1 MKMLYRHAPTGLAT
15 SVGVAL
21 LLGAAV
27 YGQVPTASVLAW
39 LSILLLIVVGRYGLL
54 HRYRSAHDAES
65 NPASWSRRYI
75 CAAAVTGL
83 AWGVGGS
90 VFASLSSGEHRT
102 LVLLIVAAMSACAIA
117 YLAGVLRAYVGYM
130 LGVALPLLCWLVI
143 ESEMPVLVLG
153 LLTCA
158 FVAAMYLAARRL
170 NALLTRAL
178 EFQFD
183 NGELASQLESSNHRL
198 RQDIAERERAE
209 ATLAWERAVLG
220 MVAAEA
226 ELEPTLDSI
235 VQGVERLYPD
245 VVSCIRFVDTD
256 KRERWVGSAGSS
268 PLRAGA
274 ARRHCVPDE
283 VLPSPRADRG
293 RPAKL
298 IEVAHIDQKRARTAD
313 RDAVRERGIT
323 TCWSLPITSPRGEDF
338 GRLALYV
345 REQRSPRPAESQFM
359 QRTSYLAAIA
369 IERAHARRVLR
380 ESEERFRHFAQ
391 TAADWFWETDADLR
405 YSYVSE
411 RYESVTGIAGE
422 AVIGRTPMECLPGL
436 GVDARRCALHQQKM
450 ESHHGFDDLRLERV
464 AADGTV
470 KTDSISGRP
479 VFDERGVFRGY
490 RGSGRD
496 ITRAQ
501 STAKTLAFHASHD
514 ALTGVVNRTVLEQR
528 LRRAVKSAR
537 GRGREHV
544 LCYLDLD
551 RLKQVNDSCGHDA
564 GDRLLRELTGWLKGQ
579 LRARDTLARLG
590 GDEFALLLENCA
602 GEQGIAIARR
612 LIAAWCARPFVWR
625 QRRFDVGLSAGL
637 VSFGPECVSADRLL
651 ACADA
656 ACYRA
661 KREGGARVHV
671 HRWPQN
677 PAAVPHD
684 ERVLSMDFPRLVKQ
698 GRLRL
703 FAQPIRSLRDREE
716 ARRWYELLLKIVDD
730 DGQVGSAHAL
740 IRQEEER
747 GRITAVDKWV
757 IDAALRLHAQHCG
770 GSPDVR
776 FSINISGASLGDGG
790 LLEHIQGRLGH
801 WAVSPAAVCFEI
813 TETAAIRNLADA
825 ARGITALRRAGCR
838 FALDDFGTGVS
849 SFAYLKHLPVD
860 YLKIDGSFVRD
871 MPGKSLQRSMTA
883 VINQV
888 GHTLGL
894 KTIAEW
900 ADSDRLLRDLRR
912 VGVDY
917 AQGVAVSPTMS
928 LETICRPNSVK
939 GRIAVPA

>member
-1 MKMLYRHAPTGLAT
+1 MLYRHAPAGLAT
-15 SVGVAL
+15 TVGVAL

-27 YGQVPTASVLAW
+27 YGRVPTATVLAW
-39 LSILLLIVVGRYGLL
+39 LSILLLIIAGRYGLL
-54 HRYRSAHDAES
+54 RRYRSAPDAES
-65 NPASWSRRYI
+65 NSVSWSRRYVHT
-75 CAAAVTGL
+75 AAITGL

-117 YLAGVLRAYVGYM
+117 YLASVLRAYVGYV
-130 LGVALPLLCWLVI
+130 LGVALPLLGWFVF
-143 ESEMPVLVLG
+143 ESEMPVFVLA

-158 FVAAMYLAARRL
+158 FVAAMCLAARRL
-170 NALLTRAL
+170 NGLLTCAL
-178 EFQFD
+178 ELQFD
-183 NGELASQLESSNHRL
+183 NSALASQLESSNRRL
-198 RQDIAERERAE
+198 RQDIAQRERAE
-209 ATLAWERAVLG
+209 ATLAWERTVLG

-226 ELEPTLDSI
+226 ELEPTLDAL

-245 VVSCIRFVDTD
+245 VVSFIRFVDAD
-256 KRERWVGSAGSS
+256 GRERCVGSAPSS
-268 PLRAGA
+268 PLFGGSVGHRL
-274 ARRHCVPDE
+274 PDE
-283 VLPSPRADRG
+283 VVAGPRADVD
-293 RPAKL
+293 RPAKV
-298 IEVAHIDQKRARTAD
+298 IAVAHIEEEGAGTPYREAAR
-313 RDAVRERGIT
+313 ELGIT
-323 TCWSLPITSPRGEDF
+323 TCWSLPITSPRGEDL

-345 REQRSPRPAESQFM
+345 REQRSPRPAESQFI
-359 QRTSYLAAIA
+359 QRTTYLAAIA
-369 IERAHARRVLR
+369 IERARARRILR

-422 AVIGRTPMECLPGL
+422 AVIGRMPVECLPAL
-436 GVDARRCALHQQKM
+436 GVDAGRCALHQQTM
-450 ESHHGFDDLRLERV
+450 ESRRGFDDLRLERV

-470 KTDSISGRP
+470 KTDSISGIP

-501 STAKTLAFHASHD
+501 STARTLAFHASHD

-528 LRRAVKSAR
+528 LRRAVESAR
-537 GRGREHV
+537 RHGREHV

-551 RLKQVNDSCGHDA
+551 RLKQVNDCHGHDA
-564 GDRLLRELTGWLKGQ
+564 GDRLLRELAGWLRGKI
-579 LRARDTLARLG
+579 RARDTLARLG

-602 GEQGIAIARR
+602 EEQGVAIARR
-612 LIAAWCARPFVWR
+612 LVAAWCARPFVWR
-625 QRRFDVGLSAGL
+625 QRRLDVGLSAGL
-637 VSFGPECVSADRLL
+637 VSLGPDCVAADRLL

-661 KREGGARVHV
+661 KHEGGARVHV

-677 PAAVPHD
+677 PAAVLHD
-684 ERVLSMDFPRLVKQ
+684 ERVLSMDFSRLVKQ
-698 GRLRL
+698 ARLRL
-703 FAQPIRSLRDREE
+703 FAQPIHSLRNREE
-716 ARRWYELLLKIVDD
+716 GRRWYELLLKVVDD
-730 DGQVGSAHAL
+730 DGQVGSAHGL

-747 GRITAVDKWV
+747 GQITAVDKWV

-776 FSINISGASLGDGG
+776 FSINISGTSLGDGR
-790 LLEHIQGRLGH
+790 LLDHIRDRLGH

-813 TETAAIRNLADA
+813 TETAAIRNLTDA
-825 ARGITALRRAGCR
+825 ARGIAALRRAGCR

-860 YLKIDGSFVRD
+860 YLKIDGSFVRGMSD
-871 MPGKSLQRSMTA
+871 ESLQRSMTA

-900 ADSDRLLRDLRR
+900 ADSDRVLRDLRR

-917 AQGVAVSPTMS
+917 AQGVAVSPTVS
-928 LETICRPNSVK
+928 LETISRPSPVK
-939 GRIAVPA
+939 GPVAVPV